1 MMPMLF
7 STMLRQRSL
16 FAVMPLTQRSCNVRM
31 AWRRRWMPFDS
42 EKAMIGS
49 MTFNSSCPASAAIVM
64 VTSLPMMSKATCET
78 TSGMTGLT
86 LPGMIEEPGCNRG
99 RLISLMPVR
108 GPEDS
113 RRRSLQILDSLTAMR
128 LSTPEVCT

>member
-1 MMPMLF
+1 MMMPMLF

-49 MTFNSSCPASAAIVM
+49 MTFKLK
-64 VTSLPMMSKATCET
+64 LPCFRRHRDGHVLADDVESHLRD

-86 LPGMIEEPGCNRG
+86 LPGMMEDPFCLTG
-99 RLISLMPVR
+99 RLISLKPAF
-108 GPEDS
+108 GP
-113 RRRSLQILDSLTAMR
+113 
-128 LSTPEVCT
+128 